1 MEQKKGFLRGALCG
15 ALVML
20 LAVGIVTTGCNVVT
34 GKIRKQ
40 DVVNSETEEKLGA
53 IRQLIDKY
61 YLRGDELKEKDL
73 ETYLLKGYVGGLKDP
88 YSVYYNKKET
98 EELFEMTSGEYSGVG
113 AVMSQNRET
122 GIITLNNV
130 YKDSPA
136 SEAGLKDGDILYKV
150 DGKDVTGQDLSKVVT
165 KIKGEEGTK
174 VTLTVL
180 RGEEQEE
187 VETTATRRKIEAQTV
202 EYEMKE
208 DGIGYLRISEFDNV
222 TLGQFQNALS
232 DLQNLGMKGLV
243 VDLRSNPG
251 GSLKTVCEMLDAILP
266 KGTIVYTKDK
276 NGKKEVASSDEEH
289 KLELPMTVL
298 VDGMSASASEIFAGA
313 VQDYGTATIVGTKT
327 YGKGVVQQ
335 LFRLEDDTC
344 LKLTISEYFTPKG
357 RNIDGK
363 GITPDVE
370 VKYEYDENNPDADNQ
385 LDKAMEVMRE
395 KIK

>member
-1 MEQKKGFLRGALCG
+1 MEHKKGFIRGALCG

-20 LAVGIVTTGCNVVT
+20 LAVGAVTTGCNFLTANV
-34 GKIRKQ
+34 GRQKIV
-40 DVVNSETEEKLGA
+40 DDTTEEKLGA
-53 IRQLIDKY
+53 IRQLIDRY

-73 ETYLLKGYVGGLKDP
+73 ETYLLKGYVSGLKDP

-98 EELFEMTSGEYSGVG
+98 EELFEMTTGEYSGVG
-113 AVMSQNRET
+113 AVMSQNVET
-122 GIITLNNV
+122 GIITINNV

-136 SEAGLKDGDILYKV
+136 SEAGLKEGDILYKV
-150 DGKDVTGQDLSKVVT
+150 DGKEIAGQDLSKVVG
-165 KIKGEEGTK
+165 KIKGKEGTK

-180 RGEEQEE
+180 RGEEQKE
-187 VETTATRRKIEAQTV
+187 VEMTATRRKIEAQTV

-208 DGIGYLRISEFDNV
+208 DGIGYLRITEFDNV
-222 TLGQFQNALS
+222 TLEQFNSALE
-232 DLQNLGMKGLV
+232 DLKSQGMKGLV

-251 GSLKTVCEMLDAILP
+251 GSLKTVCGILDAILP
-266 KGTIVYTKDK
+266 EGTVVYTKDK
-276 NGKKEVASSDEEH
+276 NGKKETFTSDEEH

-298 VDGMSASASEIFAGA
+298 VDSMSASASEIFAGA
-313 VQDYGTATIVGTKT
+313 VKDYGTATLVGTTT

-335 LFRLEDDTC
+335 LFQLKDGTC

-370 VKYEYDENNPDADNQ
+370 VKYEYDKNNPDADNQ